1 MARREQPVELS
12 PVPVTVTTA
21 ELDAFT
27 GDTAQVRLVCSAGF
41 YVRAFAHSLGELTE
55 TGACLEALRRTRSGE
70 FMLDEANA
78 LEQLISGV
86 PPAALVTMDRLL
98 GALPAVTVSEEG
110 RKRVSRGQEVE
121 GASGTADWV
130 RLMDG
135 DGRLLAMAR
144 PGTRPGLLHPAVV
157 LI

>member
-1 MARREQPVELS
+1 MARREQHVELS

-21 ELDAFT
+21 ELDGFT

-70 FMLDEANA
+70 FTLEETNTVDE
-78 LEQLISGV
+78 LISGISPADLV
-86 PPAALVTMDRLL
+86 PMDRLL
-98 GALPAVTVSEEG
+98 ATLPAVTVSDEG
-110 RKRVSRGQEVE
+110 RSRVSRGQEVE
-121 GASGTADWV
+121 GRSGTDEWV

-135 DGRLLAMAR
+135 HGHLLAMAR
-144 PGTRPGLLHPAVV
+144 RGSRPGLLHPAVV